1 MKIFHHYNTKATP
14 HHKKDRIEKHFK
26 KRKLIMSTTLSYYLD
41 RISKYAGLS
50 SAFLVVV
57 LSLLVAYDTVMRYL
71 FSEGSIALQE
81 IEWHLFDVIFLL
93 GLTYALK
100 HDKHVRV
107 DIFFERYS
115 TESRAIVQIFSMLL
129 LVIPF
134 SLVFLMDALTMLI
147 QSYVQNEI
155 SSDPGGLTH
164 RYIIKGVLVLSFILL
179 VLQALSEILKAFQKL
194 ENHKRFLRFLSVVI
208 IVGVLIYTADHYDMA
223 YWLDPV
229 LLMFALSLF
238 LLMTGFQVAFVFAG
252 VALLFAMIDND
263 VGLATLEMQP
273 YRTYGIMGNTTLM
286 AVPLFIFMGL
296 ILEKSKMA
304 EGLLIS
310 MGRLFG
316 SVRGGLAISVVLV
329 GAILAA
335 STGIVGASV
344 VMMSLIALPLML
356 KHNYSPA
363 LASGSIAASGTL
375 GQLIPPSIVLI
386 ILGDQMHLSVGD
398 LFRAAVVPGLLLITL
413 YVIYILFI
421 STINKDVAPAITSE
435 DAYSSVL
442 KEAFREII
450 PPLLLIGVVLGS
462 IFAGIASPSESAA
475 IGVLGAML
483 LAWSK
488 RNFSYEMVRYAA
500 IETVKLTAM
509 IFMILIGATAFSLVF
524 NELGGGDMAMEF
536 FSGDVGEKWMFIF
549 IAMLVIFLLG
559 FFIDFIEI
567 AFVVVPILVPIV
579 ASFGIDPIWFAILI
593 AMNLQ
598 ASFLTPPF
606 GFALFYLKGAAGDK
620 VSTEAIYKGV
630 IPFIGL
636 QLLALLIIIAYPDLI
651 YLFGK

>member
-1 MKIFHHYNTKATP
+1 MAAGLKIA
-14 HHKKDRIEKHFK
+14 
-26 KRKLIMSTTLSYYLD
+26 YYLE
-41 RISKYAGLS
+41 RISKYSGLL
-50 SAFLVVV
+50 AAVLVVI
-57 LSLLVAYDTVMRYL
+57 LSLLVAYDAMMRYL
-71 FSEGSIALQE
+71 FSAGSIALQE
-81 IEWHLFDVIFLL
+81 VEWHLFDVIFLL

-107 DIFFERYS
+107 DIFFDRYS
-115 TESRAIVQIFSMLL
+115 HESKSVVQILSMLL

-134 SLVFLMDALTMLI
+134 SLLFIYDAYDMTY
-147 QSYVQNEI
+147 QSYIQGEV

-164 RYIIKGVLVLSFILL
+164 RWLIKSMLVFSLGLLAIQAFSEIIKAYGRLGNKALLRRSLGV
-179 VLQALSEILKAFQKL
+179 
-194 ENHKRFLRFLSVVI
+194 
-208 IVGVLIYTADHYDMA
+208 VGVLGLLIYAAWYHRTA
-223 YWLDPV
+223 YWIDPV
-229 LLMFALSLF
+229 ILMFALTLF
-238 LLMTGFQVAFVFAG
+238 LLMAGFQVAFVFAG
-252 VALLFAMIDND
+252 VALFFALITDEL
-263 VGLATLEMQP
+263 GLQVLEMLP
-273 YRTYGIMGNTTLM
+273 YRTYGIMGNVTLM

-310 MGRLFG
+310 MGKLFG
-316 SVRGGLAISVVLV
+316 RVRGGLAVSVVLV

-356 KHNYSPA
+356 KRGYSPA

-398 LFRAAVVPGLLLITL
+398 LFKAAVVPGLILIAL
-413 YVIYILFI
+413 YILYILAI
-421 STINKDVAPAITSE
+421 SFLKKDVAPAIVSDE
-435 DAYSSVL
+435 PYGIVL
-442 KEAFREII
+442 KDAIREII

-483 LAWSK
+483 LSVGK
-488 RNFSYEMVRYAA
+488 KNFSFELLRYAA

-524 NELGGGDMAMEF
+524 NELGGGEMAMEF
-536 FSGDVGEKWMFIF
+536 FAGDRGDKWMFILV
-549 IAMLVIFLLG
+549 AMAVIFILG

-567 AFVVVPILVPIV
+567 AFVVVPILVPII
-579 ASFGIDPIWFAILI
+579 ASFGIDPVWFAILI

-620 VSTEAIYKGV
+620 VSTAAIYKGV
-630 IPFIGL
+630 VPFILL
-636 QLLALLIIIAYPDLI
+636 QLTALLIIILFPELI

>member
-1 MKIFHHYNTKATP
+1 MHPSF
-14 HHKKDRIEKHFK
+14 
-26 KRKLIMSTTLSYYLD
+26 SYYLD
-41 RISKYAGLS
+41 RISKYAGYVAAL
-50 SAFLVVV
+50 LVVV
-57 LSLLVAYDTVMRYL
+57 LSLLVAYDAMARYL
-71 FSEGSIALQE
+71 FSAGSIALQE

-93 GLTYALK
+93 GLTYTLK

-107 DIFFERYS
+107 DIFFDRYS
-115 TESRAIVQIFSMLL
+115 VETRAIVQILSMLFL
-129 LVIPF
+129 LLPF
-134 SLVFLMDALTMLI
+134 SFIFLADALDMLV
-147 QSYVQNEI
+147 QSYLQNEI

-164 RYIIKGVLVLSFILL
+164 RYLIKGVLAVAFILL
-179 VLQALSEILKAFQKL
+179 MLQALSEILKAWEKL
-194 ENHKRFLRFLSVVI
+194 ESKTRFLRVLGVVSVLGLLV
-208 IVGVLIYTADHYDMA
+208 YFADHYDMA
-223 YWLDPV
+223 YWFDPV
-229 LLMFALSLF
+229 LLMFALTLF

-252 VALLFAMIDND
+252 VALLFAVIDNH
-263 VGLATLEMQP
+263 VGLVTLEMLP
-273 YRTYGIMGNTTLM
+273 YRTYGIMSNATLM

-304 EGLLIS
+304 EGLLLS
-310 MGRLFG
+310 MGKLFG

-356 KHNYSPA
+356 KHRYSPA

-375 GQLIPPSIVLI
+375 GQLIPPSVILI
-386 ILGDQMHLSVGD
+386 ILGDQMHLSVGE
-398 LFRAAVVPGLLLITL
+398 LFRAAVVPGLLLILL
-413 YVIYILFI
+413 YIVYILVV
-421 STINKDVAPAITSE
+421 SYMNKEIAPAIVSE
-435 DAYSSVL
+435 ESYGVML
-442 KEAFREII
+442 KEAMRESI
-450 PPLLLIGVVLGS
+450 PPLLLISVVLGS

-475 IGVLGAML
+475 IGVLGAIL
-483 LAWSK
+483 LALGK
-488 RNFSYEMVRYAA
+488 RTLSYGMLRYAA
-500 IETVKLTAM
+500 IETVKLTAI

-536 FSGDVGEKWMFIF
+536 FTGDIGDKWTFIL
-549 IAMLVIFLLG
+549 IAMLVIFVLG

-579 ASFGIDPIWFAILI
+579 ASFGIDPLWFAILI

-606 GFALFYLKGAAGDK
+606 GFALFFLKGAAGDK
-620 VSTEAIYKGV
+620 VSTAAIYKGV

-636 QLLALLIIIAYPDLI
+636 QLLALLIILFYPELI
-651 YLFGK
+651 YLIGK

>member
-1 MKIFHHYNTKATP
+1 MQ
-14 HHKKDRIEKHFK
+14 HKEFSFYID
-26 KRKLIMSTTLSYYLD
+26 TLS
-41 RISKYAGLS
+41 RYAGAL
-50 SAFLVVV
+50 AALLVLV
-57 LSLLVAYDTVMRYL
+57 LSLLVAYDAGMRYL

-81 IEWHLFDVIFLL
+81 IEWHLFDIIFLL
-93 GLTYALK
+93 GLSYALK

-115 TESRAIVQIFSMLL
+115 VDSKATIQILAMLF

-134 SLVFLMDALTMLI
+134 SLIFLNDALDMTY
-147 QSYVQNEI
+147 QSFLQHEV
-155 SSDPGGLTH
+155 SPDPGGLSD
-164 RYIIKGVLVLSFILL
+164 RWLIKAMLVFGFILL
-179 VLQALSEILKAFQKL
+179 ILQAVSEVLKAYHRM
-194 ENHKRFLRFLSVVI
+194 ENRMLLWRSLLTVM
-208 IVGVLIYTADHYDMA
+208 VLALLVYTAWYNRVA
-223 YWLDPV
+223 FLVEPV
-229 LLMFALSLF
+229 FLMFALALF
-238 LLMTGFQVAFVFAG
+238 LLMMGFQVAFVFAG
-252 VALLFAMIDND
+252 VALFFALITDE
-263 VGLATLEMQP
+263 VGLHVLEMLP
-273 YRTYGIMGNTTLM
+273 YRTYGIMGNVTLM
-286 AVPLFIFMGL
+286 AIPLFIFMGL

-304 EGLLIS
+304 ENLLIS
-310 MGRLFG
+310 MGKLFG
-316 SVRGGLAISVVLV
+316 QVRGGLAVSVVLV

-386 ILGDQMHLSVGD
+386 VLGDQMHLSVGD
-398 LFRAAVVPGLLLITL
+398 LFKAAVVPGLLLIIL
-413 YVIYILFI
+413 YILYILVFAYF
-421 STINKDVAPAITSE
+421 KKEAAPAIVS
-435 DAYSSVL
+435 DVPYGKVL
-442 KEAFREII
+442 KEAFKAII
-450 PPLLLIGVVLGS
+450 PPLLLIGAVLGS
-462 IFAGIASPSESAA
+462 IFAGIASPTESAA
-475 IGVLGAML
+475 IGVLGAMGLAAMNRVLNVSL
-483 LAWSK
+483 L
-488 RNFSYEMVRYAA
+488 RYAA

-524 NELGGGDMAMEF
+524 NELGGGDMALQF
-536 FSGDVGEKWMFIF
+536 FSEDMGDKWTFIL

-620 VSTEAIYKGV
+620 VRTGEIYKGV
-630 IPFIGL
+630 LPFILL
-636 QLLALLIIIAYPDLI
+636 QVLALGIIVLFPELI
-651 YLFGK
+651 YIFGK

>member
-1 MKIFHHYNTKATP
+1 
-14 HHKKDRIEKHFK
+14 
-26 KRKLIMSTTLSYYLD
+26 MSTKFSYYLD
-41 RISKYAGLS
+41 TISKYAGAI

-57 LSLLVAYDTVMRYL
+57 LSLLVAYDAVVRYL
-71 FSEGSIALQE
+71 FSAGSIALQE
-81 IEWHLFDVIFLL
+81 VEWHIFDVIFLL

-115 TESRAIVQIFSMLL
+115 KGARAIVQIFSMLL

-134 SLVFLMDALTMLI
+134 SLVFLTDAFTMLV
-147 QSYVQNEI
+147 QSYLQHEI

-179 VLQALSEILKAFQKL
+179 ILQALSEILKAYQKL
-194 ENHKRFLRFLSVVI
+194 ESKRTFLRLLSVVSI
-208 IVGVLIYTADHYDMA
+208 LGVLIYSADHYDMA
-223 YWLDPV
+223 YWFDPV

-238 LLMTGFQVAFVFAG
+238 LLMAGFQVAFVFAG
-252 VALLFAMIDND
+252 VALLFAAIDND
-263 VGLATLEMQP
+263 VGLATLEMLP
-273 YRTYGIMGNTTLM
+273 YRTYGIMSNTTLM

-304 EGLLIS
+304 EGLLLS
-310 MGRLFG
+310 MGKLFG
-316 SVRGGLAISVVLV
+316 SIRGGLAISVVLV

-356 KHNYSPA
+356 KHRYSTA

-398 LFRAAVVPGLLLITL
+398 LFRAAIVPGLLLIVL
-413 YVIYILFI
+413 YIIYILVI
-421 STINKDVAPAITSE
+421 SHINKDVAPAIES
-435 DAYSSVL
+435 DQAYGSVL
-442 KEAFREII
+442 KEAIREII

-475 IGVLGAML
+475 IGVLGAMV

-536 FSGDVGEKWMFIF
+536 FAGDMGEKWMFIL

-579 ASFGIDPIWFAILI
+579 ASFGIDPVWFTILI

-620 VSTEAIYKGV
+620 VTTGAIYKGV

-636 QLLALLIIIAYPDLI
+636 QLLALLIIIAYPELI

>member
-1 MKIFHHYNTKATP
+1 MQLNI
-14 HHKKDRIEKHFK
+14 
-26 KRKLIMSTTLSYYLD
+26 SYILD
-41 RISKYAGLS
+41 RLSKYAGLMA
-50 SAFLVVV
+50 AFLVVV
-57 LSLLVAYDTVMRYL
+57 LSFLVAYDAVMRYL
-71 FSEGSIALQE
+71 FSAGSIALQE
-81 IEWHLFDVIFLL
+81 MEWHLFDVIFLL

-115 TESRAIVQIFSMLL
+115 KENRTMVQILSMLF
-129 LVIPF
+129 LVLPF
-134 SLVFLMDALTMLI
+134 SLVFLVDATDMFM
-147 QSYVQNEI
+147 QSYLQDEI

-164 RYIIKGVLVLSFILL
+164 RYIIKGVLVFSFVLL
-179 VLQALSEILKAFQKL
+179 TIQAISEVLKSLQRL
-194 ENHKRFLRFLSVVI
+194 ECKKKFLRTLGMVTVAGVVI
-208 IVGVLIYTADHYDMA
+208 YGLDHYDMA
-223 YWLDPV
+223 YLVDPI
-229 LLMFALSLF
+229 LLMFALTLF
-238 LLMTGFQVAFVFAG
+238 LLMAGFQVAFVFAG
-252 VALLFAMIDND
+252 VALLFAVISKE
-263 VGLATLEMQP
+263 VGLGALEMLP
-273 YRTYGIMGNTTLM
+273 YRTYGIMGNATLM

-304 EGLLIS
+304 EGLLLS
-310 MGRLFG
+310 MAKLFG
-316 SVRGGLAISVVLV
+316 AVRGGLAISVVLV

-356 KHNYSPA
+356 KHHYSPT

-398 LFRAAVVPGLLLITL
+398 LFRAAIVPGLLLIAL
-413 YVIYILFI
+413 YVIYILVVSHF
-421 STINKDVAPAITSE
+421 NKEIAPAIVSE
-435 DAYSSVL
+435 EKYAEVL
-442 KEAFREII
+442 KEAGKEII

-475 IGVLGAML
+475 IGVLGAMV

-488 RNFSYEMVRYAA
+488 RNFSYSMVRYAA

-536 FSGDVGEKWMFIF
+536 FAGDMGDKWMFIF

-579 ASFGIDPIWFAILI
+579 ASFGIDPVWFAILI

-606 GFALFYLKGAAGDK
+606 GFALFYLKGAAGNK
-620 VSTEAIYKGV
+620 VSTAAIYKGV

-636 QLLALLIIIAYPDLI
+636 QLVALLIIIFYPDMI
-651 YLFGK
+651 YMFGK

>member
-1 MKIFHHYNTKATP
+1 MNTS
-14 HHKKDRIEKHFK
+14 F
-26 KRKLIMSTTLSYYLD
+26 SYHLD
-41 RISKYAGLS
+41 QISKYAGYFAAL
-50 SAFLVVV
+50 LVVV
-57 LSLLVAYDTVMRYL
+57 LSLLVAYDAVMRYL
-71 FSEGSIALQE
+71 FASGSIALQE
-81 IEWHLFDVIFLL
+81 IEWHLFDIIFLL
-93 GLTYALK
+93 GLSYALK

-107 DIFFERYS
+107 DIFFEHYS
-115 TESRAIVQIFSMLL
+115 RETRAIVQILSMLL

-134 SLVFLMDALTMLI
+134 SLIFLSDSLDMLM
-147 QSYVQNEI
+147 QSYLQHEI

-164 RYIIKGVLVLSFILL
+164 RYLIKGVLVAAFILL
-179 VLQALSEILKAFQKL
+179 ILQALSEILKAFGKL
-194 ENHKRFLRFLSVVI
+194 ESRKTFFRVLGVISVLGILV
-208 IVGVLIYTADHYDMA
+208 YCADHYDMA

-229 LLMFALSLF
+229 LLMFALTLF

-252 VALLFAMIDND
+252 VALLFAVIDND
-263 VGLATLEMQP
+263 VGLVTLEMLP
-273 YRTYGIMGNTTLM
+273 YRTYGIMGNATLM

-296 ILEKSKMA
+296 ILERSRMA
-304 EGLLIS
+304 EGLLLS
-310 MGRLFG
+310 MGKLFG

-356 KHNYSPA
+356 KHHYSPA

-375 GQLIPPSIVLI
+375 GQLIPPSIILI

-398 LFRAAVVPGLLLITL
+398 LFRAAVVPGLLLICL
-413 YVIYILFI
+413 YIIYIILI
-421 STINKDVAPAITSE
+421 SYLNKEIAPAIVSE
-435 DAYSSVL
+435 EAYGEVCR
-442 KEAFREII
+442 EAFKEII

-488 RNFSYEMVRYAA
+488 KNFSYETLRYAA

-524 NELGGGDMAMEF
+524 NELGGGDMAMAF
-536 FSGDVGEKWMFIF
+536 FAGDMDDTWMFIL

-579 ASFGIDPIWFAILI
+579 ASLGIDPVWFAILI

-606 GFALFYLKGAAGDK
+606 GFALFYLKGAAGNK
-620 VSTEAIYKGV
+620 VSTGAIYKGV

-636 QLLALLIIIAYPDLI
+636 QLLALLIIILYPDLI